1 MTQSKK
7 ESKTVRFITW
17 NAAQIQ
23 ERSAH
28 LHSLGFAIDASP
40 ISADALREIR
50 RNPPAAFV
58 IDLSR
63 QPSGGRDI
71 AINLRR
77 FKTTRLVPLLFIE
90 GEPEKTGQIR
100 ALLPDAHFTSWA
112 LIASA
117 MRTVLAH
124 PPSNPIIPSSGM
136 AAYAGVPLAKKLG
149 LKPEGVVALVDAP
162 AGFAKKLEPL
172 PAGARVVENAGDS
185 AGLTLWFVRSER
197 ELRDQ
202 IRRMVPLALGGR
214 LWIAWQKTAS
224 AGAGGLTQAL
234 VRTIAMRAGLVD
246 FKICSLDGTWS
257 GLRFSL
263 VRSKTTR

>member
-1 MTQSKK
+1 MTPSLE
-7 ESKTVRFITW
+7 ESKIIRFISW
-17 NAAQIQ
+17 NAAEIQ
-23 ERSAH
+23 ERSVY
-28 LHSLGFAIDASP
+28 LRSLGFTVDASP
-40 ISADALREIR
+40 IGAESLKEMR

-71 AINLRR
+71 AVNLRR
-77 FKTTRLVPLLFIE
+77 FKTTQLVPLLFIE
-90 GEPEKTGQIR
+90 GESEKTGQIR

-112 LIASA
+112 SIPTAV
-117 MRTVLAH
+117 RTALAQ
-124 PPSNPIIPSSGM
+124 PPSHPVIPSSGM

-149 LKPEGVVALVDAP
+149 LKTEGAIALVDAP
-162 AGFAKKLEPL
+162 AGFTQKLEPL

-185 AGLTLWFVRSER
+185 ASLTLWFVRSER

-202 IRRMVPLALGGR
+202 IQRMVPLALGGS

-234 VRTIAMRAGLVD
+234 VRTIAMRVGLVD
-246 FKICSLDGTWS
+246 FKICSLDDTWS

-263 VRSKTTR
+263 AKSKTIR